1 MAVKTDEFINELKFC
16 IKENDIVKTK
26 ALIQFFPELDEKSK
40 VRVLYEINKAE
51 DEIAYPSLVH
61 LLKFEIK
68 EAAVQKRIHSL
79 LIDKFFNHNEL
90 INDYIKDPEVKNKAI
105 LIKVAGEL
113 QISEAVPA
121 LNDILVNETNVGL
134 LTAAI
139 RALANI
145 GSTSTIRKIADFLY
159 FGHPGLK
166 KEAVNALSHVG
177 GPSAINLLGEAVTGE
192 TEADLLIVDKLSEVQ
207 DQYALNKLIQ
217 FLNSHSTAIR
227 NRAIDRLVEI
237 GEKAVPAVIENLK
250 CEDDDSM
257 IMTLNVLG
265 NIGDKSA
272 IKAVS
277 KLISQNPDNP
287 NIRFAAYEALEKLPS
302 EKAAISLAAGLQD
315 PEKQVKMA
323 AARAVDKNLSPILA
337 SGIKNMIAGM
347 DTSSKD
353 IVGTIIDAGAD
364 RTFEQLIKEK
374 SFSNLAVIHLA
385 KNAHPDTREHYTN
398 LLASMG
404 EDEIVEKIMAS
415 AELKS
420 DKKLFTIYAV
430 DDSKMMLRIYKQKLH
445 QMGYLPVVF
454 EFPAKAI
461 EALESEKPDLLITDL
476 NMPDINGIEVTQKA
490 RKLYDSSKLPIIL
503 ITTQSDF
510 IGQSSKQRFDTNT
523 IKESGINK
531 VINKPFK
538 DEDLKQAL
546 DEFLKK

>member
-1 MAVKTDEFINELKFC
+1 MTVKTEEFINELKFC

-26 ALIQFFPELDEKSK
+26 ALIQFFPELEEKSK
-40 VRVLYEINKAE
+40 VKVLYEINKAE
-51 DEIAYPSLVH
+51 DNIAYPSLVH
-61 LLKFEIK
+61 LLKFEIN
-68 EAAVQKRIHSL
+68 EAVVQKRIHAL

-90 INDYIKDPEVKNKAI
+90 INDYIKDPEVKNKSI

-121 LNDILVNETNVGL
+121 LNDILVNETNVGI

-159 FGHPGLK
+159 FGHTGLK
-166 KEAVNALSHVG
+166 KEAVNALSYVG
-177 GPSAINLLGEAVTGE
+177 GPAAINLLGEAVTGE

-207 DQYALNKLIQ
+207 DQYALNKLMQ

-227 NRAIDRLVEI
+227 NRAIDKLVEI
-237 GEKAVPAVIENLK
+237 GEKAVPGVIENLK
-250 CEDDDSM
+250 CEDDDSI

-265 NIGDKSA
+265 SIGDKSA

-277 KLISQNPDNP
+277 KLISQNPDNA

-302 EKAAISLAAGLQD
+302 EKAAISLAAGLED
-315 PEKQVKMA
+315 PEKQVRMA

-337 SGIKNMIAGM
+337 AGIKNMISGM
-347 DTSSKD
+347 DKSSKD
-353 IVGTIIDAGAD
+353 IVGTIIDSGAD

-374 SFSNLAVIHLA
+374 SFSNLAVMHLA

-415 AELKS
+415 AELKT

-454 EFPAKAI
+454 EFPAKAL

-490 RKLYDSSKLPIIL
+490 RKLYDSSKLPIIM

-510 IGQSSKQRFDTNT
+510 IGQSSKQRFDSNT

-546 DEFLKK
+546 DELLKN